1 MHSFVKGNLIST
13 VNFSIAYD
21 ADVSVQT
28 DIEGS
33 VEIVKVL
40 QSTIVNIHQRD
51 PANREREMVTG
62 EDM

>member
-1 MHSFVKGNLIST
+1 MHSFSIEDNLIST

-40 QSTIVNIHQRD
+40 QSTIVNIHQRTL
-51 PANREREMVTG
+51 PIERERW
-62 EDM
+62 

>member
-1 MHSFVKGNLIST
+1 MHSFSIKGNLIST
-13 VNFSIAYD
+13 VDFSIAYD

-40 QSTIVNIHQRD
+40 QSTIVNIHQRTL
-51 PANREREMVTG
+51 PIERERW
-62 EDM
+62 